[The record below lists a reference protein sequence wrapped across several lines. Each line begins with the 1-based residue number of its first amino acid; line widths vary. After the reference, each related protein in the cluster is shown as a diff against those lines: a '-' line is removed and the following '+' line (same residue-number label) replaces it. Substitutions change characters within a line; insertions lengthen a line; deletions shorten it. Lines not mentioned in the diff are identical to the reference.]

1 MTYSQLNQP
10 QKKGVT
16 STDGRVL
23 VLAGAGSGK
32 TRVITYRIAHLIKDK
47 KVPASSIL
55 GLTFTNKAAQEMKQ
69 RAAKLVGKDAIKG
82 VTLCTFHS
90 FCMQVLR
97 SDIERLGYTN
107 NFSLYDERDLRRLIQ
122 QLARLHCEGDEMP
135 SLEPTI
141 EAIRYVR
148 SRGLTA
154 AELPLQDAM
163 TLNVYTDL
171 AQCMRAYN
179 AVDFDSL
186 IILTVELFKACPD
199 VLKKYQDQFRYIMID
214 EYQDTNDIQFELA
227 ELLTGPNGNL
237 CVVGDDDQSIY
248 SWRGAE
254 VKHILNFKADH
265 TIKLEE
271 NYRSTKTILNA
282 AASVIANNEHR
293 HDKTIFSSGSVGTP
307 IEVFHTPTE
316 LDEARSIVERLLHFK
331 NQGYAWSDMAILYR
345 TNILARNFEIALME
359 ASWKREDGWVR
370 GVPYQIFGGTELYER
385 SEVKDLMAYLRV
397 ISNPQDAEAILRII
411 NTPRRGIAAATLDK
425 ITSYNRSQNIPLWHA
440 LQNPPSDIAPRA
452 KTAISS
458 FVRTIVQAQA
468 DFKSKSLDT
477 AMRDL
482 ILSTDYKRAI
492 EEEVKSEKMRAF
504 KMQNVTEVVQT
515 LKDQTSLRDFLST
528 SMLNRNPVKDRHH
541 KQTEDRVNML
551 TFHSAKGLEFPICF
565 LVGLEDHI
573 LPHDKREGLNEIEEE
588 RRLFYVAITR
598 AKQHLTL
605 SMSRNRKRYGKDTPS
620 IPSRFLFEIPKE
632 LMKIVP
638 FKKIG

>member
-1 MTYSQLNQP
+1 MTFDQLNQP

-16 STDGRVL
+16 TTEGRVL

-55 GLTFTNKAAQEMKQ
+55 GLTFTNKAAQEMKH
-69 RAAKLVGKDAIKG
+69 RAAKLIGKDAVKD

-97 SDIERLGYTN
+97 SDIEKLGYTN
-107 NFSLYDERDLRRLIQ
+107 HFSLYDERDVRRLIQ
-122 QLARLHCEGDEMP
+122 QLARLHFDGDEMP

-154 AELPLQDAM
+154 AELPLQDAL

-186 IILTVELFKACPD
+186 IILTVELFNACPD

-265 TIKLEE
+265 IVKLEE

-293 HDKTIFSSGSVGTP
+293 HDKTIFSAGSIGTP

-316 LDEARSIVERLLHFK
+316 LDEARSIIERLLHFK

-359 ASWKREDGWVR
+359 ASWKREDSWVR
-370 GVPYQIFGGTELYER
+370 GIPYQIFGGTELYER

-411 NTPRRGIAAATLDK
+411 NTPRRGIAASTLDK
-425 ITSYNRSQNIPLWHA
+425 ITSYNRSENIPLWHA

-452 KTAISS
+452 KSAISS
-458 FVRTIVQAQA
+458 FVHTIKQAQE
-468 DFKSKSLDT
+468 DFKSKPLDT
-477 AMRDL
+477 ALRDL

-551 TFHSAKGLEFPICF
+551 TFHSAKGLEFPVCF

-598 AKQHLTL
+598 AKEHLTL

-632 LMKIVP
+632 LMKVVP
-638 FKKIG
+638 FRKVG